1 VLGISETHC
10 ATAAV
15 LRDGQIGGCASAAR
29 CSRLKNGAGY
39 PRRAIDALLR
49 ELHLDRGALDLVVLA
64 GTRIPTYEWMNRV
77 MRDEAYRR
85 RYYGVGL
92 ETPRR
97 GLTGRARK
105 LGPRLGPLDPAPRQA
120 ALPDG
125 KRRAHGTGPLGP
137 APARARLLG
146 PPA

>member
-1 VLGISETHC
+1 
-10 ATAAV
+10 
-15 LRDGQIGGCASAAR
+15 
-29 CSRLKNGAGY
+29 
-39 PRRAIDALLR
+39 LLR

-105 LGPRLGPLDPAPRQA
+105 LGARLSLLDPAPGKAPLADEERGAPRDVRLRPGRAVPLRVAHARA
-120 ALPDG
+120 ALPDAPRG
-125 KRRAHGTGPLGP
+125 NPGPPLRRDRRRRPAPPRGGAPPLG
-137 APARARLLG
+137 APRARALRR
-146 PPA
+146 